1 MRLRQDKDYR
11 ELIAFHFQ
19 FSDIIAEDRQVVR
32 DHTGLL
38 KDQAKQM
45 EEIGNAIHSH
55 HHLLNQ
61 MQSDVSVLAELNHQ
75 VDADHDMLLELK
87 SEVSSLSNRVNAI
100 IANDDSRSKDDQK
113 NDPDPELGNQVSEI
127 AEKLDQMR
135 KKIQE
140 TDHLIFEVKEK
151 IRRMDEESVDDREA
165 RDKNM
170 RRLRDRVESL
180 AGQVHAGPGRQ
191 RRRDRH

>member
-1 MRLRQDKDYR
+1 MRLKQDKDYR

-19 FSDIIAEDRQVVR
+19 FSDIIAEDRRVVR

-55 HHLLNQ
+55 HHLFNQ
-61 MQSDVSVLAELNHQ
+61 MQSEVSVLAELNHQ
-75 VDADHDMLLELK
+75 VDADHDMLLEVK
-87 SEVSSLSNRVNAI
+87 SEVSSLSTRVNAI

-127 AEKLDQMR
+127 AGTLEQIQ

-140 TDHLIFEVKEK
+140 ADHMIFEVKEK
-151 IRRMDEESVDDREA
+151 IRRMDEESVNDREA

-180 AGQVHAGPGRQ
+180 ADRVSAGPGGQGRRNRQ
-191 RRRDRH
+191 